1 MGMCMCVMVFS
12 VLFVYLIDIMIKYLK
27 NFFQRIKV
35 WGGDGVEKE

>member
-35 WGGDGVEKE
+35 WREMGSET